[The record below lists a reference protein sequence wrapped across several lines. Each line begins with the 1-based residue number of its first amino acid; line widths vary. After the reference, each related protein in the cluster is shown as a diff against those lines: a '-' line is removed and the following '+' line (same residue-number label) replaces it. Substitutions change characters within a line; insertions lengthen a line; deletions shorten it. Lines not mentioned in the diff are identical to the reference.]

1 MSLQVR
7 TNEINFKSYLL
18 IKKLGDGLDAYM
30 KTGETLFNKL
40 LDAYIQMKMNEFE
53 FSLWVLIVEKALA
66 DNHSEPMEILI
77 KCSAYFYKKSIRF
90 YIES

>member
-53 FSLWVLIVEKALA
+53 FSLWVLIVEKLW
-66 DNHSEPMEILI
+66 LI
-77 KCSAYFYKKSIRF
+77 IIVNQWKY
-90 YIES
+90 